1 MRVRIGDHRV
11 PVEHGHAAVH
21 QRIGRQPRFQRMYLR
36 GQVPETFFHR
46 IESRKGAEQR
56 KVRRPNMRGDKH
68 RIGAHVERDRKQVF
82 GGKPQDRPPV
92 RTDIADR
99 FQLEREPFCGV
110 PIRISIEK
118 P

>member
-1 MRVRIGDHRV
+1 
-11 PVEHGHAAVH
+11 
-21 QRIGRQPRFQRMYLR
+21 MYLR
-36 GQVPETFFHR
+36 GQVPETFFYC

-56 KVRRPNMRGDKH
+56 KVRRPNVRGDKH

-82 GGKPQDRPPV
+82 GRKPQDRPPV
-92 RTDIADR
+92 RTDVADR
-99 FQLEREPFCGV
+99 FQLEGEPFCGV